1 MTLLKKIVSGT
12 RGAGAARAMEIA
24 AYAGAAVWLGASFV
38 AVPSWLSG
46 LPEIGANRTL
56 IVMVAVLI
64 ASLGLTVLSELA
76 ELYGQRARDLY
87 ANSVFA
93 ALQRGEKPAPYS
105 LYLRPFASTNVIG
118 ANVGIGMQAER
129 IELEAQ
135 IERAT
140 RPIGPL
146 IALGAPLEHI
156 GAGRIQVGDDAW
168 RDAIALLLKHAKL
181 IVMLPSSRAGTLQ
194 EVGIILGSA
203 LVTRTVLIDPPNLG
217 NSKTYNHAIE
227 WAKIQAAFKEAS
239 FYLPDEQRGGSL
251 IFYGDS
257 REPLLREHLQID
269 AEDRIER
276 IFNRIL
282 KFQRTSRRVTS

>member
-1 MTLLKKIVSGT
+1 MTLLKKIVSRT
-12 RGAGAARAMEIA
+12 RDAGAARALEIA
-24 AYAGAAVWLGASFV
+24 AYAGAAAWLGASFV
-38 AVPSWLSG
+38 IVPSWLSG
-46 LPEIGANRTL
+46 VAEIGANRTFV
-56 IVMVAVLI
+56 IMVAVLV
-64 ASLGLTVLSELA
+64 AALGLTVLSELG

-93 ALQRGEKPAPYS
+93 ALQRGEKSGPYS

-168 RDAIALLLKHAKL
+168 RAAIALLLKHAKL
-181 IVMLPSSRAGTLQ
+181 IVVLPSSRAGTLQ
-194 EVGIILGSA
+194 EIGIILGST

-217 NSKTYNHAIE
+217 SSKTYNHAIE

-239 FYLPDEQRGGSL
+239 FHLPDEQRGGSL

-282 KFQRTSRRVTS
+282 KFQKTRRVTS

>member
-1 MTLLKKIVSGT
+1 MTLLKKIVSRT
-12 RGAGAARAMEIA
+12 RDAGAARALEIA
-24 AYAGAAVWLGASFV
+24 AYAGAAAWLGASFV
-38 AVPSWLSG
+38 GVPSWMSG
-46 LPEIGANRTL
+46 VAEIGANRTFV
-56 IVMVAVLI
+56 VMIAVLV
-64 ASLGLTVLSELA
+64 AALGLTVLSELG

-168 RDAIALLLKHAKL
+168 RAAIALLLKHATL

-194 EVGIILGSA
+194 EIGIILGSA

-217 NSKTYNHAIE
+217 TSKTYNHAIE

-239 FYLPDEQRGGSL
+239 FHLPDEQRGGSL

-276 IFNRIL
+276 IFTRIL
-282 KFQRTSRRVTS
+282 KFQKTRRVTS